1 VLQAVETA
9 AHIYP
14 NEVNARNPMV
24 APDIMKEVKKAEQE
38 QAKETE
44 AEAAF
49 ASVRFNLLCVASFPL
64 IMRLRFSPLL

>member
-1 VLQAVETA
+1 MLQAVETA

-14 NEVNARNPMV
+14 DEVNARNPMV
-24 APDIMKEVKKAEQE
+24 APDIMEEVKKAEQE

-49 ASVRFNLLCVASFPL
+49 ASVRFNLLCLASISL
-64 IMRLRFSPLL
+64 IMWLRS